1 MSPEQEVARIKSIP
15 PRSHEPLSVKVED
28 GALVI
33 SIGLGT
39 AAVAIQSN
47 EEEWVQAF
55 RIADIPL
62 FGRNMAELLERED
75 DYGLSYVTEMLSNA
89 APELISECS
98 DCIEDRRPIDPRDCA
113 DSMDAYYASTTGV
126 SEYGVEYA
134 GAYMERSKREAPQ
147 PFIPDRHGN
156 KYVYAITRNETL
168 RAKLF
173 KTLVDNGVAAGNYD
187 TLYNAI
193 CDVFIVPE
201 PVKR

>member
-1 MSPEQEVARIKSIP
+1 MSPEQEVSRIKSIP
-15 PRSHEPLSVKVED
+15 PRSHEPLSVKVVD

-33 SIGLGT
+33 SVGLAT
-39 AAVAIQSN
+39 AAHAIQTN
-47 EEEWVQAF
+47 EAEWSSSF
-55 RIADIPL
+55 RIQDIPQ
-62 FGRNMAELLERED
+62 FGQDMKALLERED
-75 DYGLSYVTEMLSNA
+75 DYGITFVTEMLSNA
-89 APELISECS
+89 APELIDECADS
-98 DCIEDRRPIDPRDCA
+98 IESVRPIDPMDCA
-113 DSMDAYYASTTGV
+113 DSDDAYFASTTDV
-126 SEYGVEYA
+126 AKYGAAYA
-134 GAYMERSKREAPQ
+134 WAYMERSKREAPQ